1 MIVIQSFTAM
11 SDRVKESGR
20 QRIVVAAAQDNDVL
34 LAVDRAARLGIAEPV
49 LVGHRDM
56 ILEAADHCGVD
67 PSRYEIINEEDNS
80 EACKTA
86 VRLIREHKA
95 DAIMKGLVGTAL
107 LLKAILNK
115 ETGIRDRE
123 LLSHIG
129 LFFIAKTER
138 FAIVTDA
145 AMSIAPDIFMKR
157 HIIENAVEAAHLLG
171 IEIPKVACV
180 CALEKVNPAMQATVD
195 AAQLVGMNL
204 AGEILGCLV
213 GGPLALDNALFAEAA
228 QHKGITDPVAG
239 NPDILLMPNI
249 EAGNVLYKA
258 LAFLCDSPGAGLVL
272 GAKAP
277 VILTSR
283 SDNDDTKLN
292 SIILALYLASMKKD
306 ETA

>member
-1 MIVIQSFTAM
+1 MIQSFTAM
-11 SDRVKESGR
+11 RERVKECGR
-20 QRIVVAAAQDNDVL
+20 QRIVVAAAQDADVL
-34 LAVDRAARLGIAEPV
+34 LAVDRAVRLGIAKPI
-49 LVGHRDM
+49 LVGHRRN
-56 ILEAADHCGVD
+56 ILEASSLGGVD
-67 PSRYEIINEEDNS
+67 ISQYEIIDEGDEI

-86 VRLIREHKA
+86 VRLIRQHKA
-95 DAIMKGLVGTAL
+95 DAIMKGLVGTAP

-129 LFFIAKTER
+129 LFFIAKTGR

-145 AMSIAPDIFMKR
+145 AMSIAPDIRAKK
-157 HIIENAVEAAHLLG
+157 HILENAVEAAHLLG
-171 IEIPKVACV
+171 IEKPKVACV
-180 CALEKVNPAMQATVD
+180 CALEQVNPSMQATLD
-195 AAQLVGMNL
+195 AAELVRMNHE
-204 AGEILGCLV
+204 GEILGCLV
-213 GGPLALDNALFAEAA
+213 GGPLALDNALFLGAA

-292 SIILALYLASMKKD
+292 SIILALYLSAKKQEMK
-306 ETA
+306 T